1 MLRLAPALAIVI
13 LSGPVA
19 FGLLATLLPAFGYLP
34 SLGGTELSLAPFRS
48 LLNYPGMAGSVMLSL
63 LSGLATTLIALAVVI
78 TFVSGWHGTP
88 AFKKMQHII
97 SPLLSVPHAAAAFG
111 LAFLIAPSGYLMR
124 LVSPWLTGSTRP
136 PDLLIINDPMG
147 LSMMAGLIAK
157 EIPFLLLVTLA
168 ALPQTRAGQSH
179 LISASFGYGRING
192 FLFTTWPLVYRQIR
206 LAVFAVIAYATSV
219 VDVAVILGPATPPT
233 LSVRLTQ
240 WMMDPEIALR
250 FQASAGALLQ
260 LGVTVTAILIW
271 IVGER
276 LAGKVSRYFMRN
288 GFRLA
293 ADQAFR
299 MVGLGFVL
307 LVSSVIFLGL
317 FILAIWSFAGF
328 WSFPDAL
335 PRGFTLSNWSR
346 ALPSLSGPLGTTLVT
361 GLVATFIA
369 ALLTLACLER
379 EARTGR
385 TGGSRALWFIY
396 LPLIVPQVSFV
407 FGLQLFFVN
416 GGLDASWP
424 ALVFVHL
431 VFVLPY
437 VFLSLSDP
445 WRAWDKR
452 YGLIAHGL
460 GVNPDRVFWR
470 IRLPM
475 LLKAVLVASAVG
487 FAVSVG
493 QYLPTLLIGAGR
505 WPTVTTEAVAMAS
518 GGNRRVIGVFA
529 FVQILLP
536 FIGFLLATSLPALL
550 FRNRKAMTGSA

>member
-13 LSGPVA
+13 LAGPVA
-19 FGLLATLLPAFGYLP
+19 FGLLATVLPAFGYLP
-34 SLGGTELSLAPFRS
+34 SLGSTEFSFAAFDALITF
-48 LLNYPGMAGSVMLSL
+48 PGMAGSVFLSL
-63 LSGLATTLIALAVVI
+63 ITGLMTTLIALGVVI
-78 TFVSGWHGTP
+78 AFVSGWHGTP
-88 AFKKMQHII
+88 AFERMQHVI

-111 LAFLIAPSGYLMR
+111 LAFLIAPSGFLMR
-124 LVSPWLTGSTRP
+124 LVSPWLTGSSRP
-136 PDLLIINDPMG
+136 LDLLIINDPLG

-168 ALPQTRAGQSH
+168 ALPQTRAGQSQ
-179 LISASFGYGRING
+179 LISASFGYGRVSG
-192 FLFTTWPLVYRQIR
+192 FLFTTWPLVYKQIR

-260 LGVTVTAILIW
+260 LAVTVSAILIW
-271 IVGER
+271 IGGER
-276 LAGKVSRYFMRN
+276 LGRKGLRYFMKN
-288 GFRLA
+288 GHRLA
-293 ADQAFR
+293 NDCVLR
-299 MVGLGFVL
+299 VGGLGFVL
-307 LVSSVIFLGL
+307 FVSLVIFFGL
-317 FILAIWSFAGF
+317 AILAIWSFSGF
-328 WSFPDAL
+328 WAFPDAL
-335 PRGFTLSNWSR
+335 PRSFTFDNWNR
-346 ALPSLSGPLGTTLVT
+346 ALPSLSGPLSTTLIT
-361 GLVATFIA
+361 GLVATLCA
-369 ALLTLACLER
+369 VMLTLACLER

-385 TGGSRALWFIY
+385 TGGSKALWFIY

-407 FGLQLFFVN
+407 FGLQLFFL
-416 GGLDASWP
+416 GSGLDASWS

-460 GVNPDRVFWR
+460 GASPDRVFWR
-470 IRLPM
+470 VRFPM

-487 FAVSVG
+487 FAVSIG

-505 WPTVTTEAVAMAS
+505 WPTITTEAVAMAS

-550 FRNRKAMTGSA
+550 FRNRKAMIGTA